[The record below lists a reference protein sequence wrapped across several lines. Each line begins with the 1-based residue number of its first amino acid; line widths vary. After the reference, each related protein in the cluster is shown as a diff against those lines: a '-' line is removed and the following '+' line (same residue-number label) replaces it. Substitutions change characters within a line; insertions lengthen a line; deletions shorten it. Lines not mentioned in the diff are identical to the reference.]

1 MVELPPAAVT
11 NRMHWSRWAV
21 ATDLDFSEVSRHQ
34 VAVPILW
41 SLMTMIAPNMSNA
54 QGLCF
59 APLRDLSTVS
69 EIQCFPPPLL
79 LLYYNFPDT
88 YTRKIRSTRLQD
100 KSDTMCVRKA
110 DHCQA
115 VQGPGGGYDAGQAG
129 YLMSSTDSNHSAPS
143 AGPIPPLSGS
153 IVHGGTST

>member
-79 LLYYNFPDT
+79 TLYDNFPDT